1 MEETKEDTSELMKE
15 LDDRFRQVRRLINLE
30 WNRDNIHGLGITHG
44 RILMMLAEEGPQKAS
59 AMAEAMKITSGAV
72 TGLADRLVELGFI
85 SRERGE
91 ADRRVVLL
99 EITEEGRKLIS
110 NLEEIKHS
118 IMKRLFSGMSEQEMR
133 NMLRYC
139 NIMIDNFEREA

>member
-1 MEETKEDTSELMKE
+1 MEQSTEDTSELMKE

-44 RILMMLAEEGPQKAS
+44 RILMMLAEDGPQKAS
-59 AMAEAMKITSGAV
+59 ALAEALQITSGAV
-72 TGLADRLVELGFI
+72 TGLADRLVELGLI

-91 ADRRVVLL
+91 SDRRVVLL
-99 EITEEGRKLIS
+99 EITDEGRKLVS
-110 NLEEIKHS
+110 NLEQIKHS

-133 NMLRYC
+133 DMLRYC
-139 NIMIDNFEREA
+139 NIMIDNFNR